1 MLNVIGYV
9 TKQADGRYKGH
20 LRTLSIKAEID
31 ILSNIRK
38 TADTQLD
45 FRVMTEANEFGVGW
59 PAKATPR
66 LREMCVCL
74 SPLLSLDP
82 RNSAPFSA
90 KQ

>member
-31 ILSNIRK
+31 ILPNIRK

-45 FRVMTEANEFGVGW
+45 FRVMTEGIEIGASW

-66 LREMCVCL
+66 TREMCAYPSL
-74 SPLLSLDP
+74 LLSLDQK
-82 RNSAPFSA
+82 NSMVILA
-90 KQ
+90 